1 MTNPAGAYNIRVII
15 KQLGTLDSLGQPTG
29 TPTTIATVWAKKQP
43 QRGREV
49 AASGT
54 IAAEQTET
62 FTIRYRTDIM
72 PKMLLEYRSIT
83 YQIEYIA
90 EPQLKQELD
99 LICRRFE

>member
-1 MTNPAGAYNIRVII
+1 MIRSGHLNCRVTI
-15 KQLGTLDSLGQPTG
+15 KELGSLDDLGQPTG
-29 TPTTIATVWAKKQP
+29 TPTTVAVLWAKKQP

-72 PKMLLEYRSIT
+72 PKMLLEYRDIT

-90 EPQLKQELD
+90 EPSAKEELD